1 MKRLV
6 SLLVLAGVVGC
17 TTDAID
23 SESSPSTPA
32 SDDVSEAAAP
42 TATPSSTGLSFA
54 QYHSQ
59 ADIHTYLT
67 SMATQHPSFVSFA
80 TLGSSRQGRE
90 IAYIVVSNKD
100 ATTVPALYFNGTHHG
115 DEWSSTES
123 ILGFADYLIAHH
135 DEPAVSAILDAYA
148 VYLQPLVN
156 PDGHLA
162 KTREDSTGT
171 DPNRDYAYPERT
183 DAASFKVPE
192 IKLVK
197 DLVDRIKPR
206 AAAAYHSGIEEVLWP
221 WCYTGDAS
229 TDDALLSS
237 SGRTAAEAMGF
248 DRYLQ
253 SYDDYASTGEF
264 IDYAYWK
271 YKTVALTFEV
281 SIVKTPSAS
290 QLDGIVQSS
299 VKGALAFVDA
309 IAKAD
314 AGTIATP
321 GQTLTLHPR
330 ASYGASGK
338 RTTPRLE

>member
-1 MKRLV
+1 MKSLAALVLV
-6 SLLVLAGVVGC
+6 SVGLVAC
-17 TTDAID
+17 TTDSAD
-23 SESSPSTPA
+23 SAGTP
-32 SDDVSEAAAP
+32 ETAAP
-42 TATPSSTGLSFA
+42 APVIEASTDAAPSSTGLSFA

-59 ADIHTYLT
+59 ADIHAYLT
-67 SMATQHPSFVSFA
+67 SMATQHPDFVSFA
-80 TLGSSRQGRE
+80 TLGASRQGRE
-90 IAYIVVSNKD
+90 IAYVVVSNK
-100 ATTVPALYFNGTHHG
+100 APSTVPALYFNGTHHG

-123 ILGFADYLIAHH
+123 ILGLADYFIVHH
-135 DEPAVSAILDAYA
+135 ADPAVSAILNSYA

-162 KTREDSTGT
+162 RTREDSTGT
-171 DPNRDYAYPERT
+171 DPNRDYSYPGRT

-206 AAAAYHSGIEEVLWP
+206 AAAAYHSGIEEVLWS
-221 WCYTGDAS
+221 WCYTDAAS

-237 SGRTAAEAMGF
+237 SGRIAAEAMGF

-264 IDYAYWK
+264 IDYAYSK
-271 YKTVALTFEV
+271 YGTVALTFEV
-281 SIVKTPSAS
+281 STVKTPVAT
-290 QLDGIVQSS
+290 QLAGIVQNS

-309 IAKAD
+309 VVQAD
-314 AGTIATP
+314 SGTASTTR
-321 GQTLTLHPR
+321 TLKPR
-330 ASYGASGK
+330 ASYGAAGR